1 MTIPQDFERAFARF
15 PLVAI
20 LRGIKPDEVEAVGD
34 VLVEAGFTLIEV
46 PLNSPD
52 PLVSIERLAKRLD
65 GAAVVGAGT
74 VLTTD
79 NVAAVAAAGGRMI
92 VSPNCNTDVIAA
104 SVAAGLASLPG
115 CFTATEAFAALQ
127 AGAHALK
134 FFPAEAM
141 SPAVVKALSAVLPP
155 AVPKLVV
162 GGIAPDTMQ
171 PWVAAG
177 AVGFGLGSALYRAG
191 DTAEHVASNAR
202 AFATA
207 VEALGLTGRG

>member
-1 MTIPQDFERAFARF
+1 MSITQDFKHAFDRF

-20 LRGIKPDEVEAVGD
+20 LRGITPDEVEAVGD
-34 VLVEAGFTLIEV
+34 VLVGAGFTLIEV

-52 PLVSIERLAKRLD
+52 PLVSIERLARHLE
-65 GAAVVGAGT
+65 GVAMVGAGT
-74 VLTTD
+74 VLSTD
-79 NVAAVAAAGGRMI
+79 QVSSVANAGGRMI
-92 VSPNCNTDVIAA
+92 VSPNTNPDVIAA
-104 SVAAGLASLPG
+104 SVSASLASLPG
-115 CFTATEAFAALQ
+115 CWTATEAFAALQ

-141 SPAVVKALSAVLPP
+141 SPAVVKALAAVLPP

-162 GGIAPDTMQ
+162 GGITPETMQ

-177 AVGFGLGSALYRAG
+177 AAGFGLGSALYRPG
-191 DTAEHVASNAR
+191 DTAEKVAINAR

-207 VEALGLTGRG
+207 VDTLGLRH